1 VNSELYF
8 SNLKNVYVDSLEF
21 SLLTTCLQLQV
32 ATTIGADLAG
42 RVVDV
47 CAEQLEQFALTYRSQ
62 SLLKM
67 LNII

>member
-1 VNSELYF
+1 MNSELYF

-47 CAEQLEQFALTYRSQ
+47 CAEQLEQFALTYKSQ

>member
-47 CAEQLEQFALTYRSQ
+47 CAEQLEQFALTYKSQ